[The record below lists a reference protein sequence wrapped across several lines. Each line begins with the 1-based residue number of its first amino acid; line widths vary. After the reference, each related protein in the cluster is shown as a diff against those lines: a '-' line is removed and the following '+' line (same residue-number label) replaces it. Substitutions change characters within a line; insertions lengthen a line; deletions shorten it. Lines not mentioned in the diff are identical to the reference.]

1 MGIHMGRFAAKMEG
15 SFVVFIIGMRVNRWL
30 AVRKWLPVARAMPR
44 MMKELY
50 QDKEHGFLHAEYFI
64 GRNGPMLVQ
73 YWRSYDDL
81 ERYARNGFHKE
92 TWRKFH
98 QTGKAGEVGV
108 YHETYQ
114 IEPGQ
119 YEAVYN
125 YMPAFG
131 LGKAGQL
138 LPVEASNHSSRQRM
152 NQSKVGG

>member
-1 MGIHMGRFAAKMEG
+1 MGIHVGRFAARMEG
-15 SFVVFIIGMRVNRWL
+15 SFVVFIIGMRVNRWF
-30 AVRKWLPVARAMPR
+30 AIHKWLPVMQAMPR

-73 YWRSYDDL
+73 YWRSFDHL
-81 ERYARNGFHKE
+81 EQYAKKGFHKE

-98 QTGKAGEVGV
+98 QTGKGGKVGIF
-108 YHETYQ
+108 HEAYR

-125 YMPAFG
+125 HMPAFG

-138 LPVEASNHSSRQRM
+138 IPADGVYHGARQRM
-152 NQSKVGG
+152 SQPREKK